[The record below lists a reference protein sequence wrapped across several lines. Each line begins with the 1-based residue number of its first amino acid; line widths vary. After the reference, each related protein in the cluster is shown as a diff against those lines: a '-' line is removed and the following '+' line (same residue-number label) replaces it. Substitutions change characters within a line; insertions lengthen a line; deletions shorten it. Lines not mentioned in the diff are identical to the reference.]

1 VEKIF
6 DPSQFACQTLFVR
19 VAVEKLQ
26 HLLICFDAIGKRI
39 VAKKSALAVGILS
52 VKIEISR
59 APTFG
64 PFVSG
69 LFGFPEELEKLQRK
83 PGMLVEQTFLD
94 GNGVIGRDDTGLAEI
109 VGYHLAATIHK

>member
-1 VEKIF
+1 MEKIF
-6 DPSQFACQTLFVR
+6 DPSQFVCQTLFVR
-19 VAVEKLQ
+19 VAEEELQ
-26 HLLICFDAIGKRI
+26 HLLIFFNAIGKGV
-39 VAKKSALAVGILS
+39 VAKKSALAVGILT

-59 APTFG
+59 TPTFG

-83 PGMLVEQTFLD
+83 PGMFVEHTFLD

-109 VGYHLAATIHK
+109 IGYHLAATIRK